1 MQTIFSSILTFIN
14 GLFFLLCGLIT
25 VLTAWSPKIRDSLF
39 EFAVKFEVFLSI
51 FGLLLCLMGA
61 SLIAYSLLFSRRRYY
76 YLRSGPQEV
85 LVSEEIARE
94 YVTKYFQKL
103 FGVEDVPC
111 DLKINRNK
119 IHITAN
125 LPYIPEDEQYPLT
138 QKIDA
143 ELRDLL
149 SYKLGYKTQ
158 YFLSISFEGMP
169 KRQPV
174 QDAKASS

>member
-25 VLTAWSPKIRDSLF
+25 LITAWSPRVRDSLF
-39 EFAVKFEVFLSI
+39 EFAAKYDLLLSI
-51 FGLLLCLMGA
+51 FGLLLILIGA
-61 SLIAYSLLFSRRRYY
+61 LILAYSLLFAKRRYY
-76 YLRSGPQEV
+76 YIRSGPQEI
-85 LVSEEIARE
+85 LVSEDIARE
-94 YVTKYFQKL
+94 YVTKYFHKL
-103 FGVEDVPC
+103 FGVEDLPC
-111 DLKINRNK
+111 DLKISRNK

-125 LPYIPEDEQYPLT
+125 LPYIPEDEQYELT

-158 YFLSISFEGMP
+158 YFLSISFEGVP
-169 KRQPV
+169 KRQTA
-174 QDAKASS
+174 QDTKASS